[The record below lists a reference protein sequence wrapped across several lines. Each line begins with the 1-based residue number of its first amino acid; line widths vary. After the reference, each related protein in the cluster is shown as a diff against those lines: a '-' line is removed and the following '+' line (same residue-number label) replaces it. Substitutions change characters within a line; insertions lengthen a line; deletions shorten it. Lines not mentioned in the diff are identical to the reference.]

1 VAVVDVNSDNIPDI
15 IVTNHRG
22 DNVGVLLNTG
32 NGTFTA
38 PTNYLA
44 GSSPSNVAV
53 VDVNSDSKP
62 DIIFANHYGDNVGVL
77 LNKGNGTFTTQTT
90 YRTGS
95 NSGPTS
101 VAVIDVNND
110 SKPDII
116 VTNYYGD
123 NVGILLNKGNGTFT
137 AQTTYTTGSN
147 SLPSSLAVVDVNNDS
162 KPDIIVTNYNDDKVG
177 VLINEGNGTFATQ
190 TTYTTGSNSG
200 PSTVVVIDVNSD
212 SKPDIIVANKLTD
225 NVGVLLAC

>member
-1 VAVVDVNSDNIPDI
+1 
-15 IVTNHRG
+15 
-22 DNVGVLLNTG
+22 
-32 NGTFTA
+32 
-38 PTNYLA
+38 
-44 GSSPSNVAV
+44 VAV

-123 NVGILLNKGNGTFT
+123 NVGILLNRGNGTFT
-137 AQTTYTTGSN
+137 AQTTYTTSSN
-147 SLPSSLAVVDVNNDS
+147 SLPSSVAVVDVNSDS
-162 KPDIIVTNYNDDKVG
+162 KLDIIVTNYNGDNVG
-177 VLINEGNGTFATQ
+177 VLLNEGNGTFTTQ

-212 SKPDIIVANKLTD
+212 SKPDIIVANKLNG